1 MTTREREGGGGLW
14 IINDIGLNGA
24 CKDQCFMQNRKLNV
38 TFETILCNR
47 REPTRNKEGTPPC
60 DWIMGIAKQYTKQT
74 MCVCIYIYIVK
85 FMLYSSA
92 RAISYHKIFYF

>member
-60 DWIMGIAKQYTKQT
+60 DWIMGIAKQNTKQT
-74 MCVCIYIYIVK
+74 MCVCIYIYSEIYAVQQCSSYIVP
-85 FMLYSSA
+85 
-92 RAISYHKIFYF
+92 